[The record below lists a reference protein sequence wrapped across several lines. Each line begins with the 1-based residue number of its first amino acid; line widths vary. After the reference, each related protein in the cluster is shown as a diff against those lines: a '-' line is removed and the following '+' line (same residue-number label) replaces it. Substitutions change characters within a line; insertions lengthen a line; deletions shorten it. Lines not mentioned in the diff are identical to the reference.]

1 MSKRAWFV
9 FAALAALA
17 LPAFAADKP
26 PLTDEQKA
34 EAMDFAMHDAIFT
47 LYHESGHLLI
57 HELGLPVLG
66 KEEDAADA
74 LAVVQIFKHTDDPDE
89 LYNTMNDVADGW
101 YYSSLNM
108 TDEDIDT
115 YDDHSLDIQRAN
127 TMVCMMVGANPDE
140 FGETADDYEMD
151 ADQQDACAETYQ
163 QAVDSWD
170 KELEPYLAKSPG
182 ADIPVTYEK
191 AGKYEQYADELKSRK
206 ILESLAEELRTNYA
220 LPGPVSIKG
229 ALCDEPNAF
238 YDPETH
244 SITYCYELAADM
256 YQRAV
261 DNIFSD
267 ETASDDESAGDAG
280 AGDNA
285 GGSTIPE
292 GAKKTSGSKG
302 G

>member
-1 MSKRAWFV
+1 MTAFRS
-9 FAALAALA
+9 AALAAALA
-17 LPAFAADKP
+17 LFAMPALAADDSK
-26 PLTDEQKA
+26 LTDEQKA

-47 LYHESGHLLI
+47 LYHESGHLLV

-66 KEEDAADA
+66 KEEDAADS
-74 LAVVQIFKHTDDPDE
+74 LAVVQIFKNTKDEDE
-89 LYNTMNDVADGW
+89 LFNTMNDVADGW

-140 FGETADDYEMD
+140 FGETADAYEMD

-170 KELEPYLAKSPG
+170 KELLPHLAKAPG
-182 ADIPVTYEK
+182 AEIPVTYEK
-191 AGKYEQYADELKSRK
+191 AGKFQQYADELQSRK
-206 ILESLAEELRTNYA
+206 VLENLADELRTNYA
-220 LPGPVSIKG
+220 LPGPVTIAAKQ
-229 ALCDEPNAF
+229 CDDANAF

-256 YQRAV
+256 YQKGV
-261 DNIFSD
+261 DNLFTEDGSSEED
-267 ETASDDESAGDAG
+267 TSAAAD
-280 AGDNA
+280 
-285 GGSTIPE
+285 
-292 GAKKTSGSKG
+292 
-302 G
+302 

>member
-1 MSKRAWFV
+1 MTARR
-9 FAALAALA
+9 FAALAAALA
-17 LPAFAADKP
+17 FLAAPALAADASR
-26 PLTDEQKA
+26 LTDDQKA

-47 LYHESGHLLI
+47 LYHESGHLLV

-66 KEEDAADA
+66 KEEDAADS
-74 LAVVQIFKHTDDPDE
+74 LAVVQIFKNTDDADE
-89 LYNTMNDVADGW
+89 LFNTMNDVADGW

-140 FGETADDYEMD
+140 FGETADAYEMD

-170 KELEPYLAKSPG
+170 KELAPHRAKTPG
-182 ADIPVTYEK
+182 PEIPVTYEK
-191 AGKYEQYADELKSRK
+191 AGRYRQYADELKSRK

-220 LPGPVSIKG
+220 LPGPVSIRG
-229 ALCDEPNAF
+229 ALCDEANAY
-238 YDPETH
+238 YDPEDH

-267 ETASDDESAGDAG
+267 DGSSEQDSAEA
-280 AGDNA
+280 N
-285 GGSTIPE
+285 
-292 GAKKTSGSKG
+292 
-302 G
+302 

>member
-1 MSKRAWFV
+1 MTAFRA
-9 FAALAALA
+9 AALAAALA
-17 LPAFAADKP
+17 LFAMPALAADDSK
-26 PLTDEQKA
+26 LTDEQKA

-47 LYHESGHLLI
+47 LYHESGHLLV

-66 KEEDAADA
+66 KEEDAADS
-74 LAVVQIFKHTDDPDE
+74 LAVVQIFKNTKDEDE
-89 LYNTMNDVADGW
+89 LFNTMNDVADGW

-140 FGETADDYEMD
+140 FGETADAYEMD

-170 KELEPYLAKSPG
+170 KELLPHLAKAPG
-182 ADIPVTYEK
+182 AEIPVTYEK
-191 AGKYEQYADELKSRK
+191 AGKFQQYADELQSRK
-206 ILESLAEELRTNYA
+206 VLENLADELRTNYA
-220 LPGPVSIKG
+220 LPGPVTIAAKQ
-229 ALCDEPNAF
+229 CDDANAF

-256 YQRAV
+256 YQKGV
-261 DNIFSD
+261 DNLFTEDGSSEED
-267 ETASDDESAGDAG
+267 TSAAAD
-280 AGDNA
+280 
-285 GGSTIPE
+285 
-292 GAKKTSGSKG
+292 
-302 G
+302 